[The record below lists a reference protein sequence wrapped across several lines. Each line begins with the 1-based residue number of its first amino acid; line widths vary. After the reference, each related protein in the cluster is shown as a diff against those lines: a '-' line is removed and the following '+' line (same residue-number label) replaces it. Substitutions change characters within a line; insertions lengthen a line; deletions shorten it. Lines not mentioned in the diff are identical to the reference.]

1 MKTSEIDAVFI
12 AVRCQRCEES
22 FVTDTPPALA
32 ELVLGEIPARYQNRR
47 APAGWWIRPIHP
59 HGRRGTIATWQ
70 TQTWS
75 ERLLAPM
82 PTRHHHEAA
91 RLTGRDYIP
100 LERRR
105 ETVEFGRCRQ
115 CGHAPRRRA
124 GWLMDAGVR
133 TIRAGSK
140 DVFV

>member
-1 MKTSEIDAVFI
+1 MVDSTYPSSRKARDDRHLAD
-12 AVRCQRCEES
+12 
-22 FVTDTPPALA
+22 TDLERT
-32 ELVLGEIPARYQNRR
+32 PARAYAN
-47 APAGWWIRPIHP
+47 AA
-59 HGRRGTIATWQ
+59 
-70 TQTWS
+70 
-75 ERLLAPM
+75 
-82 PTRHHHEAA
+82 HHEAA

-133 TIRAGSK
+133 TIRAGGK